1 MAVCEVLS
9 TGRGERATCR
19 LARGNGGRSC
29 LCGGG
34 LGLAASAAKTTLF
47 SEHLPTVIR
56 DDTLVSGDDGRT
68 DRQRAAR
75 PAPSRHIDLRF
86 SSRSFVLAQS
96 STYLLTRLSAR
107 SLCAPPARTILLHLD
122 RSRAASAARHSVIG
136 YLAAQ
141 SSRISSIHFV
151 FGGRRSTVLAQTGH
165 ILRFPPRLP
174 TSCSPSR
181 RSSPVCNCI
190 TLDC

>member
-1 MAVCEVLS
+1 MTASLTHKVSGCRSATVCDRMAVCEVLS

-34 LGLAASAAKTTLF
+34 LGLAAATAKTTLF

-68 DRQRAAR
+68 DGPAAR
-75 PAPSRHIDLRF
+75 RPPRPVRHIDLRF

-107 SLCAPPARTILLHLD
+107 SPCAPPARTILLHLD
-122 RSRAASAARHSVIG
+122 RSRAASPR
-136 YLAAQ
+136 LD
-141 SSRISSIHFV
+141 
-151 FGGRRSTVLAQTGH
+151 TVL
-165 ILRFPPRLP
+165 
-174 TSCSPSR
+174 
-181 RSSPVCNCI
+181 
-190 TLDC
+190 